1 MAKVTRTPAEIA
13 AGYTIDD
20 ARLADLPPTPAEIR
34 EAEEV
39 LKRAAEQY
47 LRDLEDKFV
56 KAVKHLGDLFRH
68 HEAAQVI
75 SEPLP
80 AEKKKEISD
89 FLDEHAPPKEAEL
102 PAPDMTVPG
111 LAGITHDTSV
121 PVNMG
126 GFPDPHPEPLK
137 PEEQMPIS
145 VQVPKP

>member
-20 ARLADLPPTPAEIR
+20 VRLADLPPTPAEIR

-68 HEAAQVI
+68 HETAQVI

-102 PAPDMTVPG
+102 PAPDKE
-111 LAGITHDTSV
+111 V
-121 PVNMG
+121 PVSMG

-137 PEEQMPIS
+137 PEEQMP
-145 VQVPKP
+145 VGVVLPKP